1 MNRVRI
7 SLPRPPA
14 GAALGAAKPDLPT
27 AIAGQVVAPKD
38 VGPSAEE
45 VAALAQN
52 AQALQ
57 TQELLAQVIDSVQ
70 ELRSLHVQSLN
81 ELQQTAVE
89 LALAAASVVTERALA
104 ENHFGVDRLVETALR
119 ELGFERPVEVRLSP
133 DDYCLLDDLTGKT
146 QFEVLGEGV
155 TVISDPSLKRG
166 SCQTNGTRT
175 TLTTDIQGRLDRI
188 REVWL
193 ENQDDTQIERRT
205 NGAAGGEM
213 RRFPNRRETA

>member
-14 GAALGAAKPDLPT
+14 GAALRAAKSDLPT
-27 AIAGQVVAPKD
+27 AIAGQVVAPQD

-57 TQELLAQVIDSVQ
+57 TQELLAQVIESVQ

-119 ELGFERPVEVRLSP
+119 ELGFERPVEVRLSAE
-133 DDYCLLDDLTGKT
+133 DYCLLDDLTGKT

-155 TVISDPSLKRG
+155 TVISDSSLKRG
-166 SCQTNGTRT
+166 SCRTNGTRT

-188 REVWL
+188 RKAWL

-205 NGAAGGEM
+205 NGADGGEV